1 MIHHNGTKTQQKI
14 DHFFKTKP
22 NLIGD
27 PELYLGAKLRP
38 MTLPNSVTGLGDES
52 E

>member
-1 MIHHNGTKTQQKI
+1 MIHHNGTKTQRKI
-14 DHFFKTKP
+14 DHFFETKP

-27 PELYLGAKLRP
+27 PELGAKLCP
-38 MTLPNSVTGLGDES
+38 MTLANSVTGLGDES